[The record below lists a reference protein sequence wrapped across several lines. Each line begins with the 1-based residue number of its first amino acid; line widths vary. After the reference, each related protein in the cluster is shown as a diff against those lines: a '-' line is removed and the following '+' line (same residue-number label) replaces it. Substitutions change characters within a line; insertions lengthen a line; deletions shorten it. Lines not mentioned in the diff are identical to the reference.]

1 MADRLSTPEPCYGI
15 LPTGRE
21 VNTTVFCRD
30 RNCSSANHR
39 IPRPDYKTQLSSSS
53 DITQSPYNSP
63 SEAEFQKLKVDPEDP
78 QSYGTNR
85 RLSKSSLPAGSARW
99 NPRHL
104 ITQARAGKLKRK
116 QCILFILAPI
126 TIILVIIIAV
136 VTFVTVRAKKHPNLT
151 VDLGYTQYKGFRT
164 PDGIDKWFGMRY
176 AAPPLGDLRFR
187 APQDPLAASKQ
198 DAFQQGKLC
207 HGTPSTYLNPTK
219 SEDCLFINVYSPT
232 NRTALHPVY
241 FFIQGGGFND
251 LANPYLTGD
260 ELIKAAGNDIV
271 VVTSNYRVGPWGFL
285 ASKEIKEDGD
295 LNVGLLDQRK
305 ALAWVQKYIHL
316 FGGDPNHVTI
326 DGASAGAASVDLH
339 LTAYGGRDDKLFH
352 AAVGQSNSFGA
363 QLTVNESQY
372 QYDGLVNR
380 TECRKSTDTLKCLRG
395 LAVEVIASNNMIMRT
410 PGAKGTPLFMYSNV
424 IEGPGGFTEDYTYN
438 MYADGKFIK
447 VPVIFGSVANEGTL
461 FTPSKTD
468 NVTDMTNFLK
478 NNFGKLT
485 TDQLDHIV
493 SLYPHDETKY
503 PGRGAWWRTA
513 ADAYG
518 ELRYNCPGQFM
529 SRMFEN
535 HTDGT
540 SNWHYSWDVS
550 PPINTKSGMGAMHAA
565 TMYSIWDIATGIG
578 AELNPTIQAYWTS
591 FIRTKN
597 PNHYRLPGTVEWGT
611 FGTGMERLDFP
622 NDPQNVSMEAVG
634 ASEKARCQYYS
645 TIGNLIGN

>member
-1 MADRLSTPEPCYGI
+1 MG
-15 LPTGRE
+15 
-21 VNTTVFCRD
+21 
-30 RNCSSANHR
+30 
-39 IPRPDYKTQLSSSS
+39 
-53 DITQSPYNSP
+53 P
-63 SEAEFQKLKVDPEDP
+63 S
-78 QSYGTNR
+78 
-85 RLSKSSLPAGSARW
+85 
-99 NPRHL
+99 HL
-104 ITQARAGKLKRK
+104 IAQVRAGKIKTK
-116 QCILFILAPI
+116 PCILFILAPL
-126 TIILVIIIAV
+126 TIILVVIIAV
-136 VTFVTVRAKKHPNLT
+136 VTFVTVRAKKHPDLN

-164 PDGIDKWFGMRY
+164 PNGIDKWFGMRY

-187 APQDPLAASKQ
+187 APQDPLPASKEN
-198 DAFQQGKLC
+198 AFQRGKLC
-207 HGTPSTYLNPTK
+207 HGTPSTYLNPKK

-251 LANPYLTGD
+251 LANPYLSGD
-260 ELIKAAGNDIV
+260 ELIKAAGNDTV

-285 ASKEIKEDGD
+285 ASKEIQENGD

-372 QYDGLVNR
+372 QYDDLVNH
-380 TECRKSTDTLKCLRG
+380 TGCRKSADTLKCLRE
-395 LAVEVIASNNMIMRT
+395 LAVEVIASNNIIMHT
-410 PGAKGTPLFMYSNV
+410 PGATGTPLFMYSNV
-424 IEGPGGFTEDYTYN
+424 IDGPGGFTEDYTYN
-438 MYADGKFIK
+438 MYADGKFVK

-478 NNFGKLT
+478 NNFAKLT
-485 TDQLDHIV
+485 TDQLNHIA

-503 PGRGAWWRTA
+503 PGKGAWWRTA

-529 SRMFEN
+529 SQMFEN

-540 SNWHYSWDVS
+540 SNWHYSWDVI

-565 TMYSIWDIATGIG
+565 TMYSIWNIATGKG

-597 PNHYRLPGTVEWGT
+597 PNHYRLPGTAEWGT
-611 FGTGMERLDFP
+611 FGTAMDRMDFR

-634 ASEKARCQYYS
+634 ASERTRCHYYS